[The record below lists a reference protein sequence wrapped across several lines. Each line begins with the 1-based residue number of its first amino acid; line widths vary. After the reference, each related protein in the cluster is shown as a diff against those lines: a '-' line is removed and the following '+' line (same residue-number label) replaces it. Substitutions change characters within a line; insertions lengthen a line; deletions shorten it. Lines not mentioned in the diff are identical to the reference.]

1 MGCVSVSAA
10 MALAPAVRRCDTNE
24 TKRTNVP
31 NVDVAFVAIA
41 VVVLRLV
48 VVADAVVAFCIF
60 SVGYGELCGA

>member
-1 MGCVSVSAA
+1 

-41 VVVLRLV
+41 VVVLVAV

-60 SVGYGELCGA
+60 SVGYVW